1 MSRIVCAALGLLLFS
16 ATRSGIPDS
25 AYAFPPR
32 LETYFS
38 SVKLS
43 TADRKRLTDNAPVT
57 RMLAADASKE
67 IAVFGAI
74 WIHAPIARYIEAV
87 NDIEHLES
95 GPGYRVTRRI
105 SAHPVIGDFSA
116 LRLTDSDFRA
126 LRACRVGACDVKLWE
141 GAIERFQNG
150 INWHAANAR
159 AAADALMQKL
169 ALEYVTA
176 YLDGGNERLAVY
188 RDKSRPRSV
197 AEEFRSMLGGM
208 PELSMFMPDIQQY
221 LLDYPRVARP
231 EPPSFL
237 YWQET
242 EFGVKP
248 TIRISHLTVRE
259 GSEETVVASKMLYAS
274 HYFWTGI
281 ELRALIPDASRG
293 AGFWFITVSRSRLDG
308 LTGFA
313 GAFVRHRVRSEVQE
327 KTSAGLLLTKQ
338 KLERA
343 R

>member
-1 MSRIVCAALGLLLFS
+1 MSRIVCAALGLLLLS
-16 ATRSGIPDS
+16 ATRPGIPDS
-25 AYAFPPR
+25 AYAFPPK
-32 LETYFS
+32 LESYLS

-43 TADRKRLTDNAPVT
+43 AADRKRLTDNVPVT
-57 RMLAADASKE
+57 RLLPADGSKE
-67 IAVFGAI
+67 VAVFAAI
-74 WIHAPIARYIEAV
+74 WIYAPIARYVEAV
-87 NDIEHLES
+87 NDIERLES

-105 SAHPVIGDFSA
+105 SAHPVIGDFSD
-116 LRLTDSDFRA
+116 LHLTDSDFRA

-150 INWHAANAR
+150 IDWNADNAR

-176 YLDGGNERLAVY
+176 YLEGGNDRLAVY

-208 PELSMFMPDIQQY
+208 PELTMFMPDMEHH
-221 LLDYPRVARP
+221 LLDYPKVARP

-237 YWQET
+237 YWQVT

-248 TIRISHLTVRE
+248 TVRISHLTVRE
-259 GSEETVVASKMLYAS
+259 GSEETVVTSKMLYAN
-274 HYFWTGI
+274 HYFWTAL

-293 AGFWFITVSRSRLDG
+293 AGFWFITASRIRSDG
-308 LTGFA
+308 FTGFT

-327 KTSAGLLLTKQ
+327 KTSAGLLQTKQ
-338 KLERA
+338 RLERA